1 MLKSFALVGLGGALG
16 SMARYGIAK
25 IFVDVTSAYPLATGI
40 TNVIGCF
47 LIGLLVGFAERNEW
61 LQGNLLL
68 LLSTGFCGGFTT
80 FSAFAL
86 ENSYLI
92 QQKLFTTTILYSL
105 GSLIFGI
112 LACLWG
118 LSLTR

>member
-25 IFVDVTSAYPLATGI
+25 IFVEITSTYPLATGI

-47 LIGLLVGFAERNEW
+47 LIGVFVGFAERNEW

-92 QQKLFTTTILYSL
+92 QQKLLTTTILYSL

>member
-16 SMARYGIAK
+16 SMARYGISK
-25 IFVDVTSAYPLATGI
+25 LFVDISCQYPIATGI
-40 TNVIGCF
+40 TNIIGCF
-47 LIGLLVGFAERNEW
+47 LIGLLVGFAERNDW

-92 QQKLFTTTILYSL
+92 QQKLFATTLLYSL
-105 GSLIFGI
+105 GSIIFGI
-112 LACLWG
+112 LACLFG

>member
-92 QQKLFTTTILYSL
+92 QQKLLTTTILYSL